1 MIGGASPASVI
12 RSMKRGERRMP
23 DDSID
28 ISSQAAHANQ
38 VVLERYSLER
48 AAGIEA

>member
-1 MIGGASPASVI
+1 
-12 RSMKRGERRMP
+12 MKRGERRMP

-28 ISSQAAHANQ
+28 ISSQAAHANR
-38 VVLERYSLER
+38 VVPNRYSLGR